1 MGFIWFVLGCLCAA
15 IAIKIYFVVDDGKF
29 NFDKFE
35 KEQQKIIGNLKQKRD
50 DFDTQE
56 KKRENEVKTKVDL
69 QIEALLKQ
77 ETEARKS
84 YEDLKEGLQ
93 EEFEDK
99 QQWYKEQEQSAA
111 IARAEA
117 NEKEIAAAA
126 QKKQEKLSEI
136 DKAFSERQ
144 KALAS
149 EYELYSASIKNKME
163 LLDKEI
169 QDYEDKQ
176 KAIIEQF
183 KKDEEAKQQQDFYR
197 IKLSDNDIEDVVKLR
212 RVADTLNNPTILYKL
227 IWENYYKTK
236 FSELVGRVAP
246 NKKCGIYKITNLIN
260 GKIYIGQT
268 KQSFNDRWRSHVRRG
283 LKAEPGTSNKLYAA
297 MWEDGV
303 ENFSFEVLLE
313 CKPEELN
320 EKERYF
326 IQFFKS
332 QEWGYNSTGGNK

>member
-15 IAIKIYFVVDDGKF
+15 IAIKIYFAIDDGKF

-56 KKRENEVKTKVDL
+56 RKRESEVKTKVDL

-126 QKKQEKLSEI
+126 QKKQEELSEI

-144 KALAS
+144 KVLAS

-183 KKDEEAKQQQDFYR
+183 KKDEEAKQKQDFYR
-197 IKLSDNDIEDVVKLR
+197 VKLNDIEKKDVAQLKRLALEFSKPEIIFKL
-212 RVADTLNNPTILYKL
+212 LY
-227 IWENYYKTK
+227 EVYYKTRLEEMFK
-236 FSELVGRVAP
+236 RTLGE
-246 NKKCGIYKITNLIN
+246 NKDKGGIYKITNIN
-260 GKIYIGQT
+260 NQKIYIGRT
-268 KQSFNDRWRSHVRRG
+268 VRLIDRWRTHSKRG
-283 LKAEPGTSNKLYAA
+283 CNIDRIAGQLYDA
-297 MWEDGV
+297 MFEEGL
-303 ENFSFEVLLE
+303 ENFTFEIVE
-313 CKPEELN
+313 ICSKEEQPQK
-320 EKERYF
+320 EKYWIKF
-326 IQFFKS
+326 YKS
-332 QEWGYNSTGGNK
+332 DEYGYNSNKGG